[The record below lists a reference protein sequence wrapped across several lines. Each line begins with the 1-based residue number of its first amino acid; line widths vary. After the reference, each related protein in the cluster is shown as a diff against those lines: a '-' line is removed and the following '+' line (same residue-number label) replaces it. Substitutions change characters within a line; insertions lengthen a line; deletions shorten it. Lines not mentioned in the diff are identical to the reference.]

1 MTVIKNNT
9 PQNQNSQIS
18 NSARAIIINVDDLGL
33 SGAVNDAVLHLAE
46 RGRIGAS
53 SYMVGGTISDSEIQT
68 LAELNVDIGLH
79 LDLTGI
85 FPSALRGSL
94 KSLIIA
100 SYLRKL
106 NPAQVTDIIKK
117 QLDGFEDRFGRAPI
131 FVDGHQHIHQF
142 PIIRQRLANELN
154 ERYGGE
160 NTQTHI
166 SARTTTPLVNDF
178 KSWVIYTL
186 GGNAWRK
193 LCKDKHIATNDYF
206 GGIYGFDAN
215 RQELIALWEQWLQSA
230 PRTADLSPALYAQSF
245 AIEPLGTYAQYDTT
259 TPAIHAA
266 PLSLPTELSTTLI
279 MCHPAIPDNGWQDA
293 IKTAREIE
301 YNWLMSD
308 AFEVLLQKHDV
319 RLVRWSESV

>member
-1 MTVIKNNT
+1 MTAIKNNT

-106 NPAQVTDIIKK
+106 NPVQVTDIIKK

-131 FVDGHQHIHQF
+131 FIDGHQHIHQF

-160 NTQTHI
+160 NTQAHI

-215 RQELIALWEQWLQSA
+215 RQELTALWDQWLQSA

-279 MCHPAIPDNGWQDA
+279 MCHPAIPDNGWQDE